1 MAAGTVRNPQSQTRN
16 PQSKMDLTSLVND
29 LFFDYTLRTV
39 ALGAGILGLVSG
51 ALGSF
56 AVLRKQSL
64 MGDAISHAALPGIV
78 IAFMLTRSKSSLV
91 LVLGAAIAGWLGM
104 LLVLSVVRYTRIKE
118 DSALGLILSVF
129 FGFGLLLLTFV
140 QRWPDATQ
148 AGLDKFLFGQAAAL
162 LQSDV
167 LLMGLL
173 GGLALLI
180 MGIFWKEFKLFSF
193 DREFG
198 ATLGF
203 PVRALDILLTTLLVT
218 AIVIGLQAVGVIL
231 MSAMIVAPA
240 AAARQWT
247 DRLSV
252 MVALAGFFG
261 VLAGVSGAVISSTA
275 AGFSTGPVIVLSAS
289 VIVLFSLLF
298 APNRGLVWNWFRQ
311 RRSRQSLRVDAMLE
325 ALYQLAGQHEKQHP
339 HDINVLRAMNLGR
352 GGVQR
357 SLRELQRRG
366 WAEEVDG
373 GWLLTEEGMKEAKEI
388 SDLGF
393 GIAEERAQSA
403 IRGPQSA

>member
-1 MAAGTVRNPQSQTRN
+1 
-16 PQSKMDLTSLVND
+16 MDLI
-29 LFFDYTLRTV
+29 FDYTLRTV

-56 AVLRKQSL
+56 ALLRKQSL

-78 IAFMLTRSKSSLV
+78 LAFMLTRSKASLV
-91 LVLGAAIAGWLGM
+91 LVLGAAIAGWIGM

-129 FGFGLLLLTFV
+129 FGMGLLLLTFV
-140 QRWPDATQ
+140 QHWPDATQ

-173 GGLALLI
+173 GGLALIVMAL
-180 MGIFWKEFKLFSF
+180 FWKEFKLFSF

-218 AIVIGLQAVGVIL
+218 AIVIGLQAVGVVL

-247 DRLSV
+247 DKLSV
-252 MVALAGFFG
+252 MVALAGLFG
-261 VLAGVSGAVISSTA
+261 VIAGVSGAVISSA
-275 AGFSTGPVIVLSAS
+275 ASGLSTGPVIVLSAS
-289 VIVLFSLLF
+289 VIVLFSLLL
-298 APNRGLVWNWFRQ
+298 APNRGLIWNWVRRRRNRQ
-311 RRSRQSLRVDAMLE
+311 TLHVEAMLE
-325 ALYQLAGQHEKQHP
+325 GLYALAGQHEAQRAHNI
-339 HDINVLRAMNLGR
+339 DVLRAMNLGR
-352 GGVQR
+352 GGVQK
-357 SLRELQRRG
+357 SLQELKRRG

-373 GWLLTEEGMKEAKEI
+373 GWLLTEVGMQQADNI
-388 SDLGF
+388 SDFGF
-393 GIAEERAQSA
+393 RISDVHVQSA
-403 IRGPQSA
+403 IPNPQS

>member
-1 MAAGTVRNPQSQTRN
+1 
-16 PQSKMDLTSLVND
+16 MDLTPLFND
-29 LFFDYTLRTV
+29 LLFDYTLRTV

-51 ALGSF
+51 ALGCF

-78 IAFMLTRSKSSLV
+78 LAFMLTRSKASLV
-91 LVLGAAIAGWLGM
+91 LVLGAAVAGWIGM
-104 LLVLSVVRYTRIKE
+104 LLLLSIVRYTRVKE

-173 GGLALLI
+173 GGLALAI
-180 MGIFWKEFKLFSF
+180 MALFWKEFKLFSF

-203 PVRALDILLTTLLVT
+203 PVRALDVLLTTLLVT
-218 AIVIGLQAVGVIL
+218 AIVIGLQAVGVVL

-252 MVALAGFFG
+252 MVALAGLFG
-261 VLAGVSGAVISSTA
+261 VLAGVSGAVISSA
-275 AGFSTGPVIVLSAS
+275 ASGLSTGPVIVLCASA
-289 VIVLFSLLF
+289 IVLFSLLF
-298 APNRGLVWNWFRQ
+298 APNRGLVWNWA
-311 RRSRQSLRVDAMLE
+311 RRRRNRHSLHVEAVLE
-325 ALYQLAGQHEKQHP
+325 DLYRLAGQHEEQHP
-339 HDINVLRAMNLGR
+339 HDIDVLRAMNLGR
-352 GGVQR
+352 GGVER
-357 SLRELQRRG
+357 SLLELERRG
-366 WAEEVDG
+366 WAEQVAG
-373 GWLLTEEGMKEAKEI
+373 GWVLTAEGMRNAERGMRNYA
-388 SDLGF
+388 DLIPNSEF
-393 GIAEERAQSA
+393 RTPHSESV
-403 IRGPQSA
+403 S

>member
-1 MAAGTVRNPQSQTRN
+1 
-16 PQSKMDLTSLVND
+16 MDLSSLLND

-39 ALGAGILGLVSG
+39 ALGAGIIGLVSG

-78 IAFMLTRSKSSLV
+78 LAFMLTRSKASLV
-91 LVLGAAIAGWLGM
+91 LVLGAAIAGWIGM
-104 LLVLSVVRYTRIKE
+104 ILVLSIVRYTRIKE

-148 AGLDKFLFGQAAAL
+148 AGLDSFLFGQAAAL

-167 LLMGLL
+167 ILMGLL
-173 GGLALLI
+173 GGLSLIIMAL
-180 MGIFWKEFKLFSF
+180 FWKEFKLFSF

-203 PVRALDILLTTLLVT
+203 PVRALDILLTTLLVM
-218 AIVIGLQAVGVIL
+218 AIVIGLQAVGVVL

-247 DRLSV
+247 DKLSV

-261 VLAGVSGAVISSTA
+261 VLAGVSGAVISSTSY
-275 AGFSTGPVIVLSAS
+275 GLSTGPVIVLSAS
-289 VIVLFSLLF
+289 VIVFFSLLF
-298 APNRGLVWNWFRQ
+298 APNRGLVWNWVRQ
-311 RRSRQSLRVDAMLE
+311 RRNRQTLRVEAMLE
-325 ALYQLAGQHEKQHP
+325 GLYVLAGQHEEQHA
-339 HDINVLRAMNLGR
+339 HDIDVLRAMNLGR
-352 GGVQR
+352 GGVQN
-357 SLRELQRRG
+357 SLRELQQRG

-373 GWLLTEEGMKEAKEI
+373 GWVLTAEGIQQAEKM
-388 SDLGF
+388 SDVGF
-393 GIAEERAQSA
+393 GMSENNVQSD
-403 IRGPQSA
+403 IPQPTSQIVS

>member
-1 MAAGTVRNPQSQTRN
+1 
-16 PQSKMDLTSLVND
+16 MDLGGLIND

-39 ALGAGILGLVSG
+39 AMGAGILGLVSG

-56 AVLRKQSL
+56 AMLRKQSL

-78 IAFMLTRSKSSLV
+78 LAFMLTRSKASLV
-91 LVLGAAIAGWLGM
+91 LVLGAAIAGWMGM
-104 LLVLSVVRYTRIKE
+104 LLVLSVVRYTRVKE

-129 FGFGLLLLTFV
+129 FGLGLMLLTFV

-167 LLMGLL
+167 VLMGVL
-173 GGLALLI
+173 GGLALAI
-180 MGIFWKEFKLFSF
+180 MALFWKEFKLFSF
-193 DREFG
+193 DREYG

-203 PVRALDILLTTLLVT
+203 PARALDILLTTLLVT
-218 AIVIGLQAVGVIL
+218 AIVIGLQAVGVVL

-247 DRLSV
+247 DKLSV

-261 VLAGVSGAVISSTA
+261 ALAGVSGAVISSTA
-275 AGFSTGPVIVLSAS
+275 SGFSTGPVIVLSVS

-298 APNRGLVWNWFRQ
+298 APNRGLVWNWARK
-311 RRSRQSLRVDAMLE
+311 RRNRRTLHVEAMLE
-325 ALYQLAGQHEKQHP
+325 GLYQLAAQHEEP
-339 HDINVLRAMNLGR
+339 RAHDIAVLRAMNLGR
-352 GGVQR
+352 GGVER
-357 SLRELQRRG
+357 SLRELEREG
-366 WAEEVDG
+366 LAEEVDG
-373 GWLLTEEGMKEAKEI
+373 GWVLTEEGMRKARTI

-393 GIAEERAQSA
+393 GISDERPRSA
-403 IRGPQSA
+403 TGNPQPAIKS

>member
-1 MAAGTVRNPQSQTRN
+1 
-16 PQSKMDLTSLVND
+16 MDLSSLLND

-39 ALGAGILGLVSG
+39 ALGAGIIGLVSG

-78 IAFMLTRSKSSLV
+78 LAFMLTRSKASLV
-91 LVLGAAIAGWLGM
+91 LVLGAAIAGWIGM
-104 LLVLSVVRYTRIKE
+104 ILVLSIVRYTRIKE

-148 AGLDKFLFGQAAAL
+148 AGLDSFLFGQAAAL

-167 LLMGLL
+167 ILMGLL
-173 GGLALLI
+173 GGLSLIIMAL
-180 MGIFWKEFKLFSF
+180 FWKEFKLFSF

-203 PVRALDILLTTLLVT
+203 PVRALDILLTTLLVM
-218 AIVIGLQAVGVIL
+218 AIVIGLQAVGVVL

-247 DRLSV
+247 DKLSV

-261 VLAGVSGAVISSTA
+261 VLAGVSGAVISSTSY
-275 AGFSTGPVIVLSAS
+275 GLSTGPVIVLSAS
-289 VIVLFSLLF
+289 VIVFFSLLF
-298 APNRGLVWNWFRQ
+298 APNRGLVWNWV
-311 RRSRQSLRVDAMLE
+311 RRRRNRNSLRVEAMLE
-325 ALYQLAGQHEKQHP
+325 GLYVLAGQHEEQRP

-352 GGVQR
+352 GGVER
-357 SLRELQRRG
+357 SLRELERRG
-366 WAEEVDG
+366 WAEEVEG
-373 GWLLTEEGMKEAKEI
+373 GWVLTEEGMRN
-388 SDLGF
+388 
-393 GIAEERAQSA
+393 AEQTA
-403 IRGPQSA
+403 IING

>member
-1 MAAGTVRNPQSQTRN
+1 MI
-16 PQSKMDLTSLVND
+16 ND

-39 ALGAGILGLVSG
+39 AMGAGILGLVSG

-56 AVLRKQSL
+56 AMLRKQSL

-78 IAFMLTRSKSSLV
+78 LAFMLTRSKASLV
-91 LVLGAAIAGWLGM
+91 LVLGAAVAGWMGM
-104 LLVLSVVRYTRIKE
+104 LLVLSIVRYTRVKE

-129 FGFGLLLLTFV
+129 FGLGLMLLTFV

-167 LLMGLL
+167 ILMGVL
-173 GGLALLI
+173 GGLALAI
-180 MGIFWKEFKLFSF
+180 MALFWKEFKLFSF
-193 DREFG
+193 DREYG

-203 PVRALDILLTTLLVT
+203 PARGLDILLTTLLVT
-218 AIVIGLQAVGVIL
+218 AIVIGLQSVGVVL

-247 DRLSV
+247 DKLSV

-261 VLAGVSGAVISSTA
+261 ALAGVSGAVISSTA

-298 APNRGLVWNWFRQ
+298 APNRGLVWNWARK
-311 RRSRQSLRVDAMLE
+311 RRNRRTLHVEAMLE
-325 ALYQLAGQHEKQHP
+325 GLYQLAGQHEEQRAHNI
-339 HDINVLRAMNLGR
+339 DVLRAMNLGR
-352 GGVQR
+352 GGVER
-357 SLRELQRRG
+357 SLRELERAG
-366 WAEEVDG
+366 LAEEVDG
-373 GWLLTEEGMKEAKEI
+373 GWMLTERGMQKAQEMRNAERGMGNVHSALYTTHSEGA
-388 SDLGF
+388 
-393 GIAEERAQSA
+393 A
-403 IRGPQSA
+403 

>member
-1 MAAGTVRNPQSQTRN
+1 MI
-16 PQSKMDLTSLVND
+16 ND

-39 ALGAGILGLVSG
+39 AMGAGILGLVSG

-56 AVLRKQSL
+56 AMLRKQSL

-78 IAFMLTRSKSSLV
+78 LAFMLTRSKASLV
-91 LVLGAAIAGWLGM
+91 LVLGAAVAGWMGM
-104 LLVLSVVRYTRIKE
+104 LLVLSIVRYTRVKE

-129 FGFGLLLLTFV
+129 FGLGLMLLTFV

-167 LLMGLL
+167 ILMGVL
-173 GGLALLI
+173 GGLALAI
-180 MGIFWKEFKLFSF
+180 MALFWKEFKLFSF
-193 DREFG
+193 DREYG

-203 PVRALDILLTTLLVT
+203 PARGLDILLTTLLVT
-218 AIVIGLQAVGVIL
+218 AIVIGLQSVGVVL

-247 DRLSV
+247 DKLSV

-261 VLAGVSGAVISSTA
+261 ALAGVSGAVISSTA

-298 APNRGLVWNWFRQ
+298 APNRGLVWNWARK
-311 RRSRQSLRVDAMLE
+311 RRNRRTLHVEAMLE
-325 ALYQLAGQHEKQHP
+325 GLYQLAGQHEEQRAHNI
-339 HDINVLRAMNLGR
+339 DVLRAMNLGR
-352 GGVQR
+352 GGVER
-357 SLRELQRRG
+357 SLRELERAG
-366 WAEEVDG
+366 LAEEVDG
-373 GWLLTEEGMKEAKEI
+373 GWMLTKEGMRKAQEM
-388 SDLGF
+388 LN
-393 GIAEERAQSA
+393 AERGMGNVHSA
-403 IRGPQSA
+403 LYTTHSEGAA

>member
-1 MAAGTVRNPQSQTRN
+1 MELSTLLNE
-16 PQSKMDLTSLVND
+16 

-39 ALGAGILGLVSG
+39 ALGTGVLGLVSG
-51 ALGSF
+51 ALGCF

-78 IAFMLTRSKSSLV
+78 LAFMLTRSKASLI

-104 LLVLSVVRYTRIKE
+104 LLVISIVRYTRIKE

-140 QRWPDATQ
+140 QRLPDATQ
-148 AGLDKFLFGQAAAL
+148 AGLDTFLFGQAAAL
-162 LQSDV
+162 LQEDV
-167 LLMGLL
+167 ILMTVL
-173 GGLALLI
+173 GGLALVI
-180 MGIFWKEFKLFSF
+180 MGAYWKEFKLLSF
-193 DREFG
+193 DHEFG
-198 ATLGF
+198 ATLGL

-218 AIVIGLQAVGVIL
+218 AIVIGLQAVGVVL

-261 VLAGVSGAVISSTA
+261 VLAGVSGAMISSVA
-275 AGFSTGPVIVLSAS
+275 SGLSTGPVIVLCAS

-298 APNRGLVWNWFRQ
+298 APNRGLVWNWVRRQ
-311 RRSRQSLRVDAMLE
+311 RNRRSLRIDAVLE
-325 ALYQLAGQHEKQHP
+325 GLYQLATQHEGQHG
-339 HDINVLRAMNLGR
+339 HDINVLRAMNLGQ
-352 GGVQR
+352 GGVQKT
-357 SLRELQRRG
+357 LQELARRG
-366 WAEEVDG
+366 WVEEVEDG
-373 GWLLTEEGMKEAKEI
+373 WVLTSEGI
-388 SDLGF
+388 RQ
-393 GIAEERAQSA
+393 AELAMHKVGSTPLFEMGS
-403 IRGPQSA
+403 

>member
-1 MAAGTVRNPQSQTRN
+1 
-16 PQSKMDLTSLVND
+16 MDLL
-29 LFFDYTLRTV
+29 FDYTLRTV

-56 AVLRKQSL
+56 ALLRKQSL

-78 IAFMLTRSKSSLV
+78 LAFMLTRSKAPLV
-91 LVLGAAIAGWLGM
+91 LVLGAAIAGWIGM
-104 LLVLSVVRYTRIKE
+104 ILVLSIVRYTRIKE

-129 FGFGLLLLTFV
+129 FGIGLLLLTFV

-167 LLMGLL
+167 LIMGLL
-173 GGLALLI
+173 GGLALLV
-180 MGIFWKEFKLFSF
+180 MALFWKEFKLFSF

-218 AIVIGLQAVGVIL
+218 AIVIGLQAVGVVL

-247 DRLSV
+247 DKLSV
-252 MVALAGFFG
+252 MVALAGLFG
-261 VLAGVSGAVISSTA
+261 VIAGVSGAVISSA
-275 AGFSTGPVIVLSAS
+275 ASGLSTGPVIVLNASA
-289 VIVLFSLLF
+289 IVLFSLLF
-298 APNRGLVWNWFRQ
+298 APNRGLVWNWIRQ
-311 RRSRQSLRVDAMLE
+311 RRSRQTLHVEAMLE
-325 ALYQLAGQHEKQHP
+325 GLYALAKQHEVQRA
-339 HDINVLRAMNLGR
+339 HDIDVLRAMNLGR

-357 SLRELQRRG
+357 SLQELQRRG
-366 WAEEVDG
+366 WAKEVNG
-373 GWLLTEEGMKEAKEI
+373 GWMLTAEGMRHAEKI
-388 SDLGF
+388 SNTRLRMSDVHS
-393 GIAEERAQSA
+393 QSA
-403 IRGPQSA
+403 IPNPQS

>member
-1 MAAGTVRNPQSQTRN
+1 MNI
-16 PQSKMDLTSLVND
+16 LTD

-39 ALGAGILGLVSG
+39 ALGAGIIGLVSG

-78 IAFMLTRSKSSLV
+78 LAFMLTRSKASLV
-91 LVLGAAIAGWLGM
+91 LVLGAAVAGWIGM
-104 LLVLSVVRYTRIKE
+104 LLVLSIVRYTRIKE

-167 LLMGLL
+167 LLMGLI
-173 GGLALLI
+173 GGAALLI
-180 MGIFWKEFKLFSF
+180 MALFWKEFKLLSF

-203 PVRALDILLTTLLVT
+203 QVRALDVLLTTLLVT
-218 AIVIGLQAVGVIL
+218 AIVIGLQAVGVVL

-252 MVALAGFFG
+252 MVALAGIFG
-261 VLAGVSGAVISSTA
+261 LLAGVGGAVISSTA
-275 AGFSTGPVIVLSAS
+275 FGLATGPVIVLNIS
-289 VIVLFSLLF
+289 VIVLISLLF
-298 APNRGLVWNWFRQ
+298 APNRGLVWNWA
-311 RRSRQSLRVDAMLE
+311 RRRRNRRALRTGAMLE
-325 ALYQLAGQHEKQHP
+325 GLYQLAGQHAQQHP
-339 HDINVLRAMNLGR
+339 HTIDVLRAMNQGR
-352 GGVQR
+352 GGVER
-357 SLRELQRRG
+357 SLRELQRQG
-366 WAEEVDG
+366 LAEEVNG
-373 GWLLTEEGMKEAKEI
+373 GWVLTEDGLQA
-388 SDLGF
+388 
-393 GIAEERAQSA
+393 AQTLA
-403 IRGPQSA
+403 ITN

>member
-1 MAAGTVRNPQSQTRN
+1 MI
-16 PQSKMDLTSLVND
+16 ND

-78 IAFMLTRSKSSLV
+78 LAFMLTRSKASLV
-91 LVLGAAIAGWLGM
+91 LVLGAAIAGWVGM
-104 LLVLSVVRYTRIKE
+104 LLVLSIVRYTRVKE

-129 FGFGLLLLTFV
+129 FGFGLMLLTFV

-148 AGLDKFLFGQAAAL
+148 AGLDSFLFGQAAAM

-167 LLMGLL
+167 MLMGLL
-173 GGLALLI
+173 GGLALAI
-180 MGIFWKEFKLFSF
+180 MALFWKEFKLFSF

-218 AIVIGLQAVGVIL
+218 AIVIGLQAVGVVL

-247 DRLSV
+247 DKLSV
-252 MVALAGFFG
+252 MVILAGFLGELFVVVILLMDLGRWQQFYNVLLPWYWNLRSFMFQVSLCLTLYIG
-261 VLAGVSGAVISSTA
+261 VLLMEV
-275 AGFSTGPVIVLSAS
+275 
-289 VIVLFSLLF
+289 
-298 APNRGLVWNWFRQ
+298 APAIM
-311 RRSRQSLRVDAMLE
+311 AM
-325 ALYQLAGQHEKQHP
+325 AQ
-339 HDINVLRAMNLGR
+339 AM
-352 GGVQR
+352 
-357 SLRELQRRG
+357 
-366 WAEEVDG
+366 
-373 GWLLTEEGMKEAKEI
+373 
-388 SDLGF
+388 
-393 GIAEERAQSA
+393 
-403 IRGPQSA
+403 

>member
-1 MAAGTVRNPQSQTRN
+1 
-16 PQSKMDLTSLVND
+16 MDLLTD

-39 ALGAGILGLVSG
+39 ALGAGIIGLVSG

-78 IAFMLTRSKSSLV
+78 LAFMLTRSKASLV
-91 LVLGAAIAGWLGM
+91 LVLGAAIAGWIGM
-104 LLVLSVVRYTRIKE
+104 LLVLSIVRYTRIKE

-167 LLMGLL
+167 ILMGLL
-173 GGLALLI
+173 GGAALLI
-180 MGIFWKEFKLFSF
+180 MALFWKEFKLFSF
-193 DREFG
+193 DREYG

-218 AIVIGLQAVGVIL
+218 AIVIGLQAVGVVL

-261 VLAGVSGAVISSTA
+261 LLAGVSGAVISSTG
-275 AGFSTGPVIVLSAS
+275 AGLSTGPVIVLNISL
-289 VIVLFSLLF
+289 IVLFSLLF
-298 APNRGLVWNWFRQ
+298 APNRGLVWNWARQ
-311 RRSRQSLRVDAMLE
+311 RRNRRALRTDAMLE
-325 ALYQLAGQHEKQHP
+325 GLYQLAAQHEQQHP

-352 GGVQR
+352 GGVER
-357 SLRELQRRG
+357 SLLELQRRG
-366 WAEEVDG
+366 WAEEVNG
-373 GWLLTEEGMKEAKEI
+373 GWLLTEEGMREAERI
-388 SDLGF
+388 LDLGLR
-393 GIAEERAQSA
+393 ISERPSQSA
-403 IRGPQSA
+403 IRN

>member
-1 MAAGTVRNPQSQTRN
+1 
-16 PQSKMDLTSLVND
+16 
-29 LFFDYTLRTV
+29 
-39 ALGAGILGLVSG
+39 LGLVSG

-78 IAFMLTRSKSSLV
+78 LAFMLTRSKASLV

-104 LLVLSVVRYTRIKE
+104 LLVLSIVRYTRIKE

-148 AGLDKFLFGQAAAL
+148 AGLDSFLFGQAAAL

-167 LLMGLL
+167 ILMGLL
-173 GGLALLI
+173 GGLSLIIMAL
-180 MGIFWKEFKLFSF
+180 FWKEFKLFSF

-218 AIVIGLQAVGVIL
+218 AIVIGLQAVGVVL

-247 DRLSV
+247 DKLSV

-261 VLAGVSGAVISSTA
+261 VLAGVSGAVISSTSY
-275 AGFSTGPVIVLSAS
+275 GLSTGPVIVLSAS
-289 VIVLFSLLF
+289 VIVFFSLLF
-298 APNRGLVWNWFRQ
+298 APNRGLVWNWV
-311 RRSRQSLRVDAMLE
+311 RRRRNRHSLRVEAMLE
-325 ALYQLAGQHEKQHP
+325 GLYVLAGQHEEQHP

-352 GGVQR
+352 GGVER

-366 WAEEVDG
+366 WAEEVEG
-373 GWLLTEEGMKEAKEI
+373 GWVLTEEGMKQAEKI
-388 SDLGF
+388 SGIGF
-393 GIAEERAQSA
+393 GIAEERTQSTIRNRRSEATQSA
-403 IRGPQSA
+403 IES

>member
-1 MAAGTVRNPQSQTRN
+1 MI
-16 PQSKMDLTSLVND
+16 ND

-39 ALGAGILGLVSG
+39 AMGAGILGLVSG

-56 AVLRKQSL
+56 AMLRKQSL

-78 IAFMLTRSKSSLV
+78 LAFMLTRSKASLV
-91 LVLGAAIAGWLGM
+91 LVLGAAVAGWMGM
-104 LLVLSVVRYTRIKE
+104 LLVLSIVRYTRVKE

-129 FGFGLLLLTFV
+129 FGLGLMLLTFV

-167 LLMGLL
+167 ILMGVL
-173 GGLALLI
+173 GGLALAI
-180 MGIFWKEFKLFSF
+180 MALFWKEFKLFSF
-193 DREFG
+193 DREYG

-203 PVRALDILLTTLLVT
+203 PARGLDILLTTLLVT
-218 AIVIGLQAVGVIL
+218 AIVIGLQSVGVVL

-247 DRLSV
+247 DKLSV

-261 VLAGVSGAVISSTA
+261 ALAGVSGAVISSTA

-298 APNRGLVWNWFRQ
+298 APNRGLVWNWARK
-311 RRSRQSLRVDAMLE
+311 RRNRRTLHVEAMLE
-325 ALYQLAGQHEKQHP
+325 GLYQLAGQHEEQRAHKI
-339 HDINVLRAMNLGR
+339 DVLRAMNLGR
-352 GGVQR
+352 GGVER
-357 SLRELQRRG
+357 SLRELERAG
-366 WAEEVDG
+366 LAEEVDG
-373 GWLLTEEGMKEAKEI
+373 GWMLTEEGMRKAQEM
-388 SDLGF
+388 LN
-393 GIAEERAQSA
+393 AERGMGNVHSA
-403 IRGPQSA
+403 LYTTHSEGAA

>member
-1 MAAGTVRNPQSQTRN
+1 
-16 PQSKMDLTSLVND
+16 MDLIND

-39 ALGAGILGLVSG
+39 ALGAGIIGLVSG
-51 ALGSF
+51 ALGCF

-78 IAFMLTRSKSSLV
+78 IAFMLTRSKASLV
-91 LVLGAAIAGWLGM
+91 LVLGAAIAGWIGM
-104 LLVLSVVRYTRIKE
+104 LLVLSIVRYTRVKE

-167 LLMGLL
+167 ILMGLI
-173 GGLALLI
+173 GGLAIII
-180 MGIFWKEFKLFSF
+180 MAAFWKEFKLFSF
-193 DREFG
+193 DTEFG

-203 PVRALDILLTTLLVT
+203 PVRALDVLLTSLLVI
-218 AIVIGLQAVGVIL
+218 AIVIGLQAVGVVL
-231 MSAMIVAPA
+231 MSAMLVAPA

-247 DRLSV
+247 DKLSV

-275 AGFSTGPVIVLSAS
+275 SGFATGPVIVLSIS
-289 VIVLFSLLF
+289 LIVFFSLLF

-311 RRSRQSLRVDAMLE
+311 RRNRRALRLDSMLE
-325 ALYQLAGQHEKQHP
+325 GLYQLAGQHAEQHP
-339 HDINVLRAMNLGR
+339 HEINVLRAMNLGR
-352 GGVQR
+352 GGVER
-357 SLRELQRRG
+357 SLRELERRG
-366 WAEEVDG
+366 WAEEIEG
-373 GWLLTEEGMKEAKEI
+373 GWVLTDAGMTAAENV
-388 SDLGF
+388 SDLGYE
-393 GIAEERAQSA
+393 ISENASPSTIQNHKSA
-403 IRGPQSA
+403 IEQ